1 MSSASRYADG
11 VNGASVPQGPPSV
24 YLPQTAPPPAYD
36 AYADPAAAHGWQ
48 NAYDET
54 RELPPVA
61 AGEPA
66 PPGQA
71 GGEPA
76 PPGEAPR
83 GRLAGRQADLG
94 EQVHHRTE
102 LGHLHVRHL

>member
-1 MSSASRYADG
+1 MSSPLPYADRG
-11 VNGASVPQGPPSV
+11 NDASDPRTPPSV
-24 YLPQTAPPPAYD
+24 YVPQTAPPPAYD

-66 PPGQA
+66 PPG
-71 GGEPA
+71 
-76 PPGEAPR
+76 
-83 GRLAGRQADLG
+83 
-94 EQVHHRTE
+94 
-102 LGHLHVRHL
+102 